1 MHPGL
6 GKSCWVAALLLA
18 PQCYSALRQGTHFL
32 AKLHLKIDP
41 QLDKDIKKGI
51 AWSVHAFTTFGIVAG
66 FLALVAVLKGDAFTA
81 FVWLGVALFV
91 DGVDGSLARKAR
103 VTEYTP
109 NFDGAS
115 LDLVI
120 DYFTYVA
127 VPALMVY
134 WFNMVPLDIFFAGST
149 WSLIC
154 AVIIMAVSCY
164 TFANVGMKSSDYYF
178 VGFPAI
184 WNVVVLYFYL
194 FNSGAVINFITIIAL
209 AILTFVPIKFVHPLR
224 VTHWRK
230 ITIPMT
236 VLWAAMTLSLIISKK
251 FPENFGVVERVEQ
264 WLFGLTSLYFAW
276 ISLWRTF
283 VLGDKGD
290 EEEPADTSA

>member
-1 MHPGL
+1 M
-6 GKSCWVAALLLA
+6 
-18 PQCYSALRQGTHFL
+18 
-32 AKLHLKIDP
+32 AKKIQINP
-41 QLDKDIKKGI
+41 QLEKDIKKGI

-66 FLALVAVLKGDAFTA
+66 FLALVAVLKNDPFTA

-127 VPALMVY
+127 VPALMIY
-134 WFNMVPLDIFFAGST
+134 WFNMVPLEYFFSGNT
-149 WSLIC
+149 WSLVA
-154 AVIIMAVSCY
+154 AVIVMAVSCY

-194 FNSGAVINFITIIAL
+194 LDTGAITNLVTILVL
-209 AILTFVPIKFVHPLR
+209 AAMTFMPVKFVHPLR
-224 VTHWRK
+224 VTHWRSF
-230 ITIPMT
+230 TIPVT
-236 VLWAAMTLSLIISKK
+236 VLWAAMTLSLIIAKK
-251 FPENFGVVERVEQ
+251 FPENDGFIETLEV
-264 WLFGLTSLYFAW
+264 WLFGLTSAYFAW

-283 VLGDKGD
+283 ILGDKGD
-290 EEEPADTSA
+290 DEEDDAKVPVDGA

>member
-1 MHPGL
+1 M
-6 GKSCWVAALLLA
+6 
-18 PQCYSALRQGTHFL
+18 
-32 AKLHLKIDP
+32 AKLQIKIDP
-41 QLDKDIKKGI
+41 QLDKDIRKGI

-66 FLALVAVLKGDAFTA
+66 FLALVAVLKNDPFTA

-134 WFNMVPLDIFFAGST
+134 WFNMVPLDFIFSGST

-164 TFANVGMKSSDYYF
+164 TFAYVGMKSSDYYF

-194 FNSGAVINFITIIAL
+194 FGSGAIVNLISILAL
-209 AILTFVPIKFVHPLR
+209 AVLTFVPIKFVHPLR
-224 VTHWRK
+224 VTLWRS
-230 ITIPMT
+230 ITIPVT
-236 VLWAAMTLSLIISKK
+236 ILWAAMTLSLIISKK

-264 WLFGLTSLYFAW
+264 WIFGLTSLYFAW

-290 EEEPADTSA
+290 DEETTDASA

>member
-1 MHPGL
+1 M
-6 GKSCWVAALLLA
+6 
-18 PQCYSALRQGTHFL
+18 
-32 AKLHLKIDP
+32 AKIQFNP

-127 VPALMVY
+127 VPALMIY
-134 WFNMVPLDIFFAGST
+134 WFNMVPVNFIFSGST
-149 WSLIC
+149 WSLVC

-178 VGFPAI
+178 VGFPAL

-194 FNSGAVINFITIIAL
+194 FDTGPISNLITVVVL
-209 AILTFVPIKFVHPLR
+209 AILTFVPVKFVHPLR

-230 ITIPMT
+230 LTIPMT
-236 VLWAAMTLSLIISKK
+236 ILWAAMTLSLILAKK
-251 FPENFGVVERVEQ
+251 FPENFGWVETVEL
-264 WLFGLTSLYFAW
+264 WLFGMTTVYFAW

-283 VLGDKGD
+283 VLGDQGED
-290 EEEPADTSA
+290 EDVDVSDA

>member
-1 MHPGL
+1 
-6 GKSCWVAALLLA
+6 V
-18 PQCYSALRQGTHFL
+18 
-32 AKLHLKIDP
+32 AKLQIKLDP

-134 WFNMVPLDIFFAGST
+134 WFNMVPLDFIFSGST

-194 FNSGAVINFITIIAL
+194 FGSGAIVNLVAILAL
-209 AILTFVPIKFVHPLR
+209 AVLTFIPVKFVHPLR
-224 VTHWRK
+224 VTLWRK
-230 ITIPMT
+230 ITIPVT
-236 VLWAAMTLSLIISKK
+236 ILWAAMTLSLILSKK

-264 WLFGLTSLYFAW
+264 WIFGLTSLYFAW

-283 VLGDKGD
+283 VLGDKG
-290 EEEPADTSA
+290 EEEETTDASA

>member
-1 MHPGL
+1 
-6 GKSCWVAALLLA
+6 V
-18 PQCYSALRQGTHFL
+18 
-32 AKLHLKIDP
+32 AKLHLNP

-134 WFNMVPLDIFFAGST
+134 WFNMVPLDLYFTGIT

-154 AVIIMAVSCY
+154 AVTIMAVSCY

-178 VGFPAI
+178 VGFPAL

-194 FNSGAVINFITIIAL
+194 FDTGAITNFITVLVL
-209 AILTFVPIKFVHPLR
+209 AVLTFIPVKFVHPLR

-236 VLWAAMTLSLIISKK
+236 VLWAAMTLSLILAKK
-251 FPENFGVVERVEQ
+251 FPENLGWVETVEV
-264 WLFGLTSLYFAW
+264 WLFGLATAYFAW

-283 VLGDKGD
+283 VLGDQGEDDKVD
-290 EEEPADTSA
+290 VSNA

>member
-1 MHPGL
+1 M
-6 GKSCWVAALLLA
+6 GKLQL
-18 PQCYSALRQGTHFL
+18 
-32 AKLHLKIDP
+32 KLDP

-66 FLALVAVLKGDAFTA
+66 FLALVAVLKNDPFTA

-91 DGVDGSLARKAR
+91 DGVDGSLARRAR

-134 WFNMVPLDIFFAGST
+134 WFNMVPLDLFFSGST

-194 FNSGAVINFITIIAL
+194 FGSGAIVNLVTILVL
-209 AILTFVPIKFVHPLR
+209 AVLTFVPIKFVHPLR
-224 VTHWRK
+224 VTLWRK

-236 VLWAAMTLSLIISKK
+236 VLWAAMTLSLILSKK

-264 WLFGLTSLYFAW
+264 WVFGLTSLYFAW

-290 EEEPADTSA
+290 EEVAPDASA

>member
-1 MHPGL
+1 M
-6 GKSCWVAALLLA
+6 
-18 PQCYSALRQGTHFL
+18 
-32 AKLHLKIDP
+32 AKLHLNA

-66 FLALVAVLKGDAFTA
+66 FLALVAVLKNDAFTA
-81 FVWLGVALFV
+81 FIWLGVALFV

-134 WFNMVPLDIFFAGST
+134 WFNMVPLDFIFSGST
-149 WSLIC
+149 WSLIA
-154 AVIIMAVSCY
+154 AVLIMAVSCY

-194 FNSGAVINFITIIAL
+194 LGSGPVANLITIVAL
-209 AILTFVPIKFVHPLR
+209 SVLTFIPVKFVHPLR
-224 VTHWRK
+224 VTHWRSW
-230 ITIPMT
+230 TIPMT

-251 FPENFGVVERVEQ
+251 FPENDGIIETIEV
-264 WLFGLTSLYFAW
+264 WLFGLSSLYFAA

-283 VLGDKGD
+283 ILGDKGED
-290 EEEPADTSA
+290 EEEAAEEGGQAKTEPQSPA

>member
-1 MHPGL
+1 
-6 GKSCWVAALLLA
+6 V
-18 PQCYSALRQGTHFL
+18 
-32 AKLHLKIDP
+32 AKLHINP

-66 FLALVAVLKGDAFTA
+66 FLALVAVLKNDPFTA
-81 FVWLGVALFV
+81 FIWLGVALFV

-127 VPALMVY
+127 VPALMIY
-134 WFNMVPLDIFFAGST
+134 WFNMVPLDFYFSGST
-149 WSLIC
+149 WSLIA
-154 AVIIMAVSCY
+154 AVTIMAVSCY

-194 FNSGAVINFITIIAL
+194 LGTGALTNLITVFLL
-209 AILTFVPIKFVHPLR
+209 AVLTFIPVKFVHPLR
-224 VTHWRK
+224 VTHWRSW
-230 ITIPMT
+230 TIPIT
-236 VLWAAMTLSLIISKK
+236 VLWAAMTLSLIIAKK
-251 FPENFGVVERVEQ
+251 FPENDGFVEQ
-264 WLFGLTSLYFAW
+264 IEVWLFGLSSLYFAA

-283 VLGDKGD
+283 ILGDKGED
-290 EEEPADTSA
+290 DDTENDAKPDPQSVA

>member
-1 MHPGL
+1 
-6 GKSCWVAALLLA
+6 V
-18 PQCYSALRQGTHFL
+18 
-32 AKLHLKIDP
+32 AKLQLKIDP
-41 QLDKDIKKGI
+41 RLDRDIKKGI

-103 VTEYTP
+103 VAEYTP

-127 VPALMVY
+127 VPALMIY
-134 WFNMVPLDIFFAGST
+134 WFKMVPVDFYFTGST

-154 AVIIMAVSCY
+154 AVTIMAVSCY

-178 VGFPAI
+178 VGFPAL

-194 FNSGAVINFITIIAL
+194 FDTGPITNLITVFMLAV
-209 AILTFVPIKFVHPLR
+209 LTFVPVKFVHPLR
-224 VTHWRK
+224 VTLWRK

-236 VLWAAMTLSLIISKK
+236 ILWAAMTLSLILAKK
-251 FPENFGVVERVEQ
+251 FPENFGVVEKVEL
-264 WLFGLTSLYFAW
+264 WLFGLATLYFAW

-283 VLGDKGD
+283 VLGDKGED
-290 EEEPADTSA
+290 EESAT

>member
-1 MHPGL
+1 
-6 GKSCWVAALLLA
+6 V
-18 PQCYSALRQGTHFL
+18 
-32 AKLHLKIDP
+32 AKLQIKIDP
-41 QLDKDIKKGI
+41 QLDKDIRKGI

-66 FLALVAVLKGDAFTA
+66 FLALVAVLKNDAFTA

-134 WFNMVPLDIFFAGST
+134 WFNMVPLDLFFSGST

-194 FNSGAVINFITIIAL
+194 FGSGAIVNLVTILVL
-209 AILTFVPIKFVHPLR
+209 AVLTFVPIKFVHPLR
-224 VTHWRK
+224 VTLWRK

-236 VLWAAMTLSLIISKK
+236 VLWAAMTLSLILSKK
-251 FPENFGVVERVEQ
+251 FPENFGVVEQVEQ
-264 WLFGLTSLYFAW
+264 WVFGLTSLYFAW

-290 EEEPADTSA
+290 EDEVADTSA

>member
-1 MHPGL
+1 
-6 GKSCWVAALLLA
+6 V
-18 PQCYSALRQGTHFL
+18 
-32 AKLHLKIDP
+32 AKLQLKLDP
-41 QLDKDIKKGI
+41 QLDKDIRKGI

-66 FLALVAVLKGDAFTA
+66 FLALVAVLKNDAFTA

-127 VPALMVY
+127 VPALMIY
-134 WFNMVPLDIFFAGST
+134 WFNMVPLDFMFSGST

-194 FNSGAVINFITIIAL
+194 FGSGAIVNLLTIL
-209 AILTFVPIKFVHPLR
+209 VLSVLTFVPLKFVHPLR
-224 VTHWRK
+224 VTLWRK

-236 VLWAAMTLSLIISKK
+236 VLWAAMTLSLILSKK

-264 WLFGLTSLYFAW
+264 WVFGLTSLYFAW

-290 EEEPADTSA
+290 DDETTDASA

>member
-1 MHPGL
+1 
-6 GKSCWVAALLLA
+6 V
-18 PQCYSALRQGTHFL
+18 
-32 AKLHLKIDP
+32 AKLQIKIDP
-41 QLDKDIKKGI
+41 QLDKDIRKGI

-66 FLALVAVLKGDAFTA
+66 FLALVAVLKNDAFTA

-127 VPALMVY
+127 VPALMIY
-134 WFNMVPLDIFFAGST
+134 WFNMVPLNFIFSGST

-194 FNSGAVINFITIIAL
+194 FGSGAIVNLISVLAL
-209 AILTFVPIKFVHPLR
+209 AVLTFVPVKFVHPLR
-224 VTHWRK
+224 VTLWRS
-230 ITIPMT
+230 ITIPVT
-236 VLWAAMTLSLIISKK
+236 ILWAAMTLSLIISKK

-264 WLFGLTSLYFAW
+264 WIFGLTSLYFLW

-283 VLGDKGD
+283 VLGDKGED
-290 EEEPADTSA
+290 EDASDASA

>member
-1 MHPGL
+1 
-6 GKSCWVAALLLA
+6 V
-18 PQCYSALRQGTHFL
+18 
-32 AKLHLKIDP
+32 AKLQLKIDP

-127 VPALMVY
+127 VPALMIY
-134 WFNMVPLDIFFAGST
+134 WFNMVPIDSLYFSGST
-149 WSLIC
+149 WSLIA
-154 AVIIMAVSCY
+154 AVTIMAVSCY

-194 FNSGAVINFITIIAL
+194 FETGPWVNLITVL
-209 AILTFVPIKFVHPLR
+209 LLSILTFLPVKFVHPLR

-230 ITIPMT
+230 VTIPMT
-236 VLWAAMTLSLIISKK
+236 ILWAAMTFSLILAKR
-251 FPENFGVVERVEQ
+251 FPEEFGFIEQVELWV
-264 WLFGLTSLYFAW
+264 FGATSIYFAW

-290 EEEPADTSA
+290 DDEPAATPLDPA